1 MCAGSPQ
8 CRLESRALSF
18 AGFALSPAKAIKS
31 FVRAQ
36 LFMASADG
44 TAHLIR
50 AWYVQKTPVLWKGR
64 GLKRTRV
71 TTFVRKQLTLL
82 TSVSV
87 RQHSGAINVRHY
99 VTAYYWKIPERSL
112 LQIRCEARGCIRSKI
127 LVRLSSAG
135 SFLFRPL
142 TCTSSRHSLFS
153 ASVAVIIGM
162 NGIICQG
169 FSDQQKGRL
178 ALLLYYS
185 YML

>member
-18 AGFALSPAKAIKS
+18 AGFAVSSRKEIKC
-31 FVRAQ
+31 FVRAEHFISS
-36 LFMASADG
+36 LDN
-44 TAHLIR
+44 TAHFIR
-50 AWYVQKTPVLWKGR
+50 AWYAQKTPVLWKGR

-87 RQHSGAINVRHY
+87 RQHSGAINVRYY

-153 ASVAVIIGM
+153 ASVAVIIGI

-169 FSDQQKGRL
+169 FSDQQKGRQ
-178 ALLLYYS
+178 ALLLYY
-185 YML
+185 YMR

>member
-1 MCAGSPQ
+1 
-8 CRLESRALSF
+8 
-18 AGFALSPAKAIKS
+18 
-31 FVRAQ
+31 
-36 LFMASADG
+36 MASADG

-169 FSDQQKGRL
+169 FSDQQKGRQ
-178 ALLLYYS
+178 ALLLYY
-185 YML
+185 YYIL